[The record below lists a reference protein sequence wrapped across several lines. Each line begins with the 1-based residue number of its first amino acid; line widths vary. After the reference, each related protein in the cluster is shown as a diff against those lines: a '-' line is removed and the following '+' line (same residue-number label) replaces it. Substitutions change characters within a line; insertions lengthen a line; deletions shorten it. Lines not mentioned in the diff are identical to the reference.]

1 MVRHGATEWNA
12 SGRFQGHTDVEL
24 SELGRRQARAIA
36 HRLRSESFDRIY
48 ASDLSRARSTAE
60 IIAASHNI
68 PVLSDPRL
76 REFAFG
82 EWEGLTWLEIAAR
95 NPELND
101 ATDIIGAYAPP
112 GGETIADVIERWH
125 SFHADL
131 LHAGNGR
138 ALVVTHAGMLH
149 AAMRAMQPRGA
160 EPVFV
165 GRFKFTPAS
174 LSRVVFDAN
183 GNAEVTELSDSR
195 HLEAE
200 SSHWVRASESSEP

>member
-1 MVRHGATEWNA
+1 MG
-12 SGRFQGHTDVEL
+12 L

-36 HRLRSESFDRIY
+36 HRLQSESFDRIY
-48 ASDLSRARSTAE
+48 SSNLSRARATAE
-60 IIAASHNI
+60 IIAAPHRI
-68 PVLSDPRL
+68 PVITDPRL

-112 GGETIADVIERWH
+112 GGETIADVIERWR

-131 LHAGNGR
+131 VQTGNGR

-149 AAMRAMQPRGA
+149 AAMRAMLPRGA

-165 GRFKFTPAS
+165 GRFKFTPAA
-174 LSRVVFDAN
+174 LSRVVIDAN
-183 GNAEVTELSDSR
+183 GNAGVMGLNDAR

-200 SSHWVRASESSEP
+200 SPHWVGASESSEP

>member
-1 MVRHGATEWNA
+1 LVRHGATEWNA

-36 HRLRSESFDRIY
+36 LRLRPESFDRIY
-48 ASDLSRARSTAE
+48 TSDLSRARTTAE
-60 IIAASHNI
+60 TIAASRGISVI
-68 PVLSDPRL
+68 PDRRL

-82 EWEGLTWLEIAAR
+82 DWEGLTWLEIADR

-112 GGETIADVIERWH
+112 GGETIADVIERWR

-131 LHAGNGR
+131 ARAGNDSV
-138 ALVVTHAGMLH
+138 LVVTHAGMLH
-149 AAMRAMQPRGA
+149 AAMRALQPKGA
-160 EPVFV
+160 EDVFV

-174 LSRVVFDAN
+174 LSRVALDAN
-183 GNAEVTELSDSR
+183 GNVEVTELSDAR
-195 HLEAE
+195 HLEVE
-200 SSHWVRASESSEP
+200 SPHWVLASESSQP

>member
-1 MVRHGATEWNA
+1 
-12 SGRFQGHTDVEL
+12 VEL

-48 ASDLSRARSTAE
+48 ASDLSRARTTAE
-60 IIAASHNI
+60 TIAASHGI
-68 PVLSDPRL
+68 PVIPDPRL

-82 EWEGLTWLEIAAR
+82 EWEGLTWLEIAER

-101 ATDIIGAYAPP
+101 APDIIAAYAPP
-112 GGETIADVIERWH
+112 GGETIADVIARWR

-131 LHAGNGR
+131 LRAGNAR
-138 ALVVTHAGMLH
+138 VLVVTHAGMLH
-149 AAMRAMQPRGA
+149 AAMRSMRPKGA

-174 LSRVVFDAN
+174 LSRVAFDSN
-183 GNAEVTELSDSR
+183 GDADVMELSDGR
-195 HLEAE
+195 HLTAD
-200 SSHWVRASESSEP
+200 SPHWVRSSESSPP

>member
-1 MVRHGATEWNA
+1 MG
-12 SGRFQGHTDVEL
+12 L

-36 HRLRSESFDRIY
+36 HRLQSESFDRIY
-48 ASDLSRARSTAE
+48 SSDLSRARATAE
-60 IIAASHNI
+60 IIASPHRI
-68 PVLSDPRL
+68 PVLTDPRL

-112 GGETIADVIERWH
+112 GGETISDVIERWR

-131 LHAGNGR
+131 MHTGNGR

-149 AAMRAMQPRGA
+149 AAMRAMRPRRA
-160 EPVFV
+160 DDVFV

-174 LSRVVFDAN
+174 LSRVAFDAN
-183 GNAEVTELSDSR
+183 GNAEVTELNDAR

-200 SSHWVRASESSEP
+200 SPHWVRVVESIGS